1 MRNDIEGLPFI
12 DDGYN
17 NAKGILEAEYAQP
30 ADIVNTYVKSIMELA
45 VIAGVNPRKV
55 NRRNSTSNFAATC
68 KARTR
73 LSGSGMLKE
82 ICVLL

>member
-12 DDGYN
+12 DDGYD
-17 NAKGILEAEYAQP
+17 NAKRILEAEYAQP
-30 ADIVNTYVKSIMELA
+30 ADIVNAYLKSIMELA
-45 VIAGVNPRKV
+45 VVTGVNPRKV

-68 KARTR
+68 KAWTR

-82 ICVLL
+82 MCVLL